1 MPPKWQ
7 RPEILEA
14 VFDQLSDAVFL
25 YDKDL
30 SVVGVECRR
39 RGLEPSSCMPT
50 GTVSLHT
57 GNGTLRMVV
66 IRTVQLL
73 DHTGALEGVVATVKD
88 ITQAA
93 EPAKRQIVDV
103 IEQ

>member
-1 MPPKWQ
+1 MSTLAPKWQ

-57 GNGTLRMVV
+57 GNGMERMVV
-66 IRTVQLL
+66 IRTVQIFN
-73 DHTGALEGVVATVKD
+73 DAGALEGVVAT
-88 ITQAA
+88 
-93 EPAKRQIVDV
+93 RQRHHRRS
-103 IEQ
+103 